1 MAAAA
6 DSRAW
11 ECLLQAICWR
21 RLAAAGRE
29 GENASWTE
37 KNSGAAEAET

>member
-1 MAAAA
+1 VLIA
-6 DSRAW
+6 SH
-11 ECLLQAICWR
+11 L
-21 RLAAAGRE
+21 LAAAGRE